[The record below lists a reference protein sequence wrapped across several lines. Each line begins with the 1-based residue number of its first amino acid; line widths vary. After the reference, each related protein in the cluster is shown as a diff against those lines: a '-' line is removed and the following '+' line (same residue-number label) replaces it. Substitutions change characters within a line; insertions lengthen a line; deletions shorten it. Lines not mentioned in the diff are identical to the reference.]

1 MNRITLLFFLMA
13 HHCSFLRR
21 TSPAVVQ
28 ALRSGISQRRHRWV
42 RTNIISRTFYDRLS
56 IQTISNTILQSHPSP
71 TASHTDDNDGT
82 QVVPPYLLGLNP
94 SQVEAVTQPSQTI
107 TRVIAGPGSGKTRV
121 LTCRIVHL
129 LQQDPRIRVLGVT
142 FTKKAAGEMQKRVE
156 ALLREQ
162 DAMHQDPYE
171 EMDHSIQT
179 EDLTGDPLYTQAA
192 PPRDLHRV
200 SLGTF
205 HSICSRILRWNGDL
219 LSTLPS
225 VAFDMQ
231 YALNATQL
239 DPNFAIIDQSDQVRI
254 IRDLLSVRKGKISEE
269 IKPMVIL
276 TTIAQI
282 KLQLAQGQNPLSSA
296 GGENGKPPSF
306 VTKLALELYPRYR
319 EELLATNCLDF
330 DDLIY
335 MTRELLMHY
344 PDIRVK
350 LHQRWSHILVDE
362 FQDTSRIQMDLVKLL
377 TSGSLLVVGDA
388 DQSIYSWRGAHASSL
403 MDFEDELE
411 GHPSGKMKTVYL
423 MENYRSTS
431 NIVKAAQKVISS
443 SNENNKSQSAADKI
457 RQEMKPKRGSGPSPR
472 VVACADAKGEGRSTA
487 YR

>member
-1 MNRITLLFFLMA
+1 MFGMA
-13 HHCSFLRR
+13 HYCRLLRR
-21 TSPAVVQ
+21 TTPALAQAFAFQQGIPQTRHCYTRPSKEPYYLSP
-28 ALRSGISQRRHRWV
+28 
-42 RTNIISRTFYDRLS
+42 IIRIVSHTR
-56 IQTISNTILQSHPSP
+56 LQSQQS
-71 TASHTDDNDGT
+71 TAAAASDTK
-82 QVVPPYLLGLNP
+82 VPPYLQGLNP
-94 SQVEAVTQPSQTI
+94 SQVEAVTQPPQAI

-129 LQQDPRIRVLGVT
+129 LQQDPRIRILGVT

-162 DAMHQDPYE
+162 DALYQDPYMDVDHLV
-171 EMDHSIQT
+171 EM
-179 EDLTGDPLYTQAA
+179 EDLSGDPSFSS

-205 HSICSRILRWNGDL
+205 HSICSKILRWNGEL
-219 LSTLPS
+219 LSSLPS

-231 YALNATQL
+231 YAMNATQL
-239 DPNFAIIDQSDQVRI
+239 DQNFAIIDQSDQLRI
-254 IRDLLSVRKGKISEE
+254 IRQLLNAKEEEIPEE
-269 IKPMVIL
+269 IKPMIIL
-276 TTIAQI
+276 TAIGQI
-282 KLQLAQGQNPLSSA
+282 KLQLAQGQDPFSS
-296 GGENGKPPSF
+296 NNKSKPRSS
-306 VTKLALELYPRYR
+306 VSKLAMEFYPKYR
-319 EELLATNCLDF
+319 EELLSTNCLDF

-335 MTRELLMHY
+335 MTRELLTIH
-344 PDIRVK
+344 PDIQRK

-403 MDFEDELE
+403 MDFADELE
-411 GHPSGKMKTVYL
+411 GHPSGEMKTVYL

-443 SNENNKSQSAADKI
+443 SDEKKSAADKI
-457 RQEMKPKRGSGPSPR
+457 RQEMKPKRGAGPSPR
-472 VVACADAKGEGRSTA
+472 VVACADAKAEGMFER
-487 YR
+487 